1 MTRTTSRRFAG
12 MVLRAGTRRTRNPPA
27 ALYPSRPMSELA
39 ERTQLAVRIV
49 REIGAHA
56 ITYYQ
61 QQDIGLDFKPD
72 RSPVT
77 RADKEGEEL
86 ARRILDTECPA
97 DAILGEEY
105 GEKLGTSGY
114 RWYLDPIDG
123 TQSFVRGVPLF
134 GCMAAVEHDGEPV
147 AGAICFPALG
157 EIVYAATGQGAWWAN
172 GIGAPPAPLDLRPA
186 RVSSVARLGEATF
199 CSTGFHDFTGIDKAE
214 GLARLLGAVRRAR
227 GWSDCYGH
235 YLVATGRADVM
246 IDPLMSVWD
255 NAPLLPIIEEA
266 GGRFTGLTGEHTI
279 HAPNALST
287 NGLIHDAV
295 LAALG

>member
-1 MTRTTSRRFAG
+1 
-12 MVLRAGTRRTRNPPA
+12 
-27 ALYPSRPMSELA
+27 MSELT

-56 ITYYQ
+56 LTYYQ

-86 ARRILDTECPA
+86 ARRILDAECPA

-105 GEKLGTSGY
+105 GAKDGSSGY

-134 GCMAAVEHDGEPV
+134 GCMAALEHDGEPV

-172 GIGAPPAPLDLRPA
+172 AIGAPSETLDLRPA
-186 RVSSVARLGEATF
+186 HVSSVADLGDALF
-199 CSTGFHDFTGIDKAE
+199 ASTGFHNFEHIGKAE
-214 GLARLLGAVRRAR
+214 GLAKLFGAVREAR

-235 YLVATGRADVM
+235 YLVATGRVDVM
-246 IDPLMSVWD
+246 IDPLMNVWD
-255 NAPLLPIIEEA
+255 TAPLLPIVQEA
-266 GGRFTGLTGEHTI
+266 GGRFTGLSGASTI
-279 HAPNALST
+279 HEPNAVST
-287 NGLIHDAV
+287 NGLLHDAV
-295 LAALG
+295 LALLK

>member
-1 MTRTTSRRFAG
+1 M
-12 MVLRAGTRRTRNPPA
+12 
-27 ALYPSRPMSELA
+27 
-39 ERTQLAVRIV
+39 

-86 ARRILDTECPA
+86 ARRILDAECPA

-105 GEKLGTSGY
+105 GEKDGSSGY

-134 GCMAAVEHDGEPV
+134 GCMAALEHDGEPV
-147 AGAICFPALG
+147 IRRDLLPCPRRDRLRRDRAGRM
-157 EIVYAATGQGAWWAN
+157 VGQRHWRAVRRAR
-172 GIGAPPAPLDLRPA
+172 PAPC
-186 RVSSVARLGEATF
+186 ARLVRSPIWATLLF
-199 CSTGFHDFTGIDKAE
+199 ASTGFHDFARIDKAE
-214 GLARLLGAVRRAR
+214 GLARLFGSIREAR

-235 YLVATGRADVM
+235 YLVATGRVDVM
-246 IDPLMSVWD
+246 IDPLMNVWD
-255 NAPLLPIIEEA
+255 TAPLLPIVEEA
-266 GGRFTGLTGEHTI
+266 GGRFTGLSGTRTI
-279 HAPNALST
+279 HEPNALST
-287 NGLIHDAV
+287 DGLLHDAV
-295 LAALG
+295 LETLR

>member
-1 MTRTTSRRFAG
+1 MD
-12 MVLRAGTRRTRNPPA
+12 
-27 ALYPSRPMSELA
+27 ELA

-56 ITYYQ
+56 LTYYQ

-86 ARRILDTECPA
+86 ARRILDAECPA

-105 GEKLGTSGY
+105 GEKDGASGY

-123 TQSFVRGVPLF
+123 TVSFVRGVPLF
-134 GCMAAVEHDGEPV
+134 GCMAALEHDGEPV

-157 EIVYAATGQGAWWAN
+157 EIVYAAAGQGAWWAN
-172 GIGAPPAPLDLRPA
+172 AIGKPADPLDLRPA
-186 RVSSVARLGEATF
+186 RVSSVADLGEAMF
-199 CSTGFHDFTGIDKAE
+199 SSTGFHNFDRIGKAE
-214 GLARLLGAVRRAR
+214 GLARLLRAVGEAR
-227 GWSDCYGH
+227 GWSDCYAH

-255 NAPLLPIIEEA
+255 TAPLLPIVEEA
-266 GGRFTGLTGEHTI
+266 GGRFSGLNGARTI
-279 HAPNALST
+279 HEPNALST
-287 NGLIHDAV
+287 NGLLHEAV

>member
-1 MTRTTSRRFAG
+1 
-12 MVLRAGTRRTRNPPA
+12 
-27 ALYPSRPMSELA
+27 MSELT

-86 ARRILDTECPA
+86 ARRILDAECPA
-97 DAILGEEY
+97 DAILGEEF
-105 GEKLGTSGY
+105 GEKDGSSGY

-134 GCMAAVEHDGEPV
+134 GCMAALEHDGEPV
-147 AGAICFPALG
+147 VGAICFPALG
-157 EIVYAATGQGAWWAN
+157 EIIYAATGQGAWWAN
-172 GIGAPPAPLDLRPA
+172 AIGAPSDALDLRPA
-186 RVSSVARLGEATF
+186 RVSSVADLGDALF
-199 CSTGFHDFTGIDKAE
+199 ASTGFHNFEHIGKAQ
-214 GLARLLGAVRRAR
+214 GLARLFGAVREAR

-235 YLVATGRADVM
+235 YLVATGRVDVM
-246 IDPLMSVWD
+246 IDPLMNVWD
-255 NAPLLPIIEEA
+255 TAPLLPIVQEA
-266 GGRFTGLTGEHTI
+266 GGRFTGLSGASTI
-279 HAPNALST
+279 HEPNAIST
-287 NGLIHDAV
+287 NGLLHDAV
-295 LAALG
+295 LALLG

>member
-1 MTRTTSRRFAG
+1 
-12 MVLRAGTRRTRNPPA
+12 
-27 ALYPSRPMSELA
+27 MSELT

-56 ITYYQ
+56 LTYYQ

-86 ARRILDTECPA
+86 ARRVLDAECSA

-105 GEKLGTSGY
+105 GAKDGTSGY

-134 GCMAAVEHDGEPV
+134 GCMAALEHDGEPV

-172 GIGAPPAPLDLRPA
+172 AIGVPSDPLDLRPA
-186 RVSSVARLGEATF
+186 RVSSVSDLNDALFA
-199 CSTGFHDFTGIDKAE
+199 STGFHNFEQIGKAE
-214 GLARLLGAVRRAR
+214 GLARLFDAVREAR

-235 YLVATGRADVM
+235 YLVATGRVDVM
-246 IDPLMSVWD
+246 IDPLMNVWD
-255 NAPLLPIIEEA
+255 TAPLLPIVEEA
-266 GGRFTGLTGEHTI
+266 GGRFTGLNGTHSI
-279 HAPNALST
+279 HEPDALST
-287 NGLIHDAV
+287 NGLLHDAV
-295 LAALG
+295 LALLG